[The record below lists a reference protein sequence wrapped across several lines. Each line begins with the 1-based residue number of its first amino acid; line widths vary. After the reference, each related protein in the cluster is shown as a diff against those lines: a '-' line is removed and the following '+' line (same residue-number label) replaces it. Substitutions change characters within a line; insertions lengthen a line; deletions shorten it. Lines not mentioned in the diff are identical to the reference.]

1 LVSANL
7 AGNATF
13 QKTGSGS
20 VTLSGNNTYTGS
32 TSISAGSLTFL
43 TASSLY
49 NANSALWTSGNITA
63 ASGSTIVLGVGGTGA
78 FSSSNI
84 DTLITNLTQSQSTS
98 GGIVAGAS
106 IGLDTSGGD
115 ALLSTI
121 FKDRTGTGAGVIG
134 LVKLGAGTLTLTGNS
149 TNTGGIFIESGTLA
163 GNSDALKGNITN
175 NATLRLGTS
184 GSYMAQISGTGSL
197 ITSGNMTLLGNATMT
212 GGTTIQSGNL
222 TIGGLYDPTQPY
234 SPSSYRAG
242 SLTGDIANEGGLVF
256 DLSSLAGT
264 RTYNG
269 TISGNGSLQTTFKWP
284 HYPSGANGTLLLT
297 GNNTFTGGTSVSVG
311 TVDISGG
318 TLASTGSVTVSNIGT
333 LAIGNSNQ
341 TIGLFLLN

>member
-1 LVSANL
+1 
-7 AGNATF
+7 
-13 QKTGSGS
+13 
-20 VTLSGNNTYTGS
+20 
-32 TSISAGSLTFL
+32 
-43 TASSLY
+43 
-49 NANSALWTSGNITA
+49 
-63 ASGSTIVLGVGGTGA
+63 VGGTGA
-78 FSSSNI
+78 FSSSNV
-84 DTLITNLTQSQSTS
+84 DTLVTNLTQNQTTS
-98 GGIVAGAS
+98 GGIAAGAR
-106 IGLDTSGGD
+106 IGLDTSGGN
-115 ALLSTI
+115 ATISTI
-121 FKDRTGTGAGVIG
+121 FGNRTGTGAGAIG
-134 LVKLGAGTLTLTGNS
+134 LIKLGAGTLTLTGNS

-175 NATLRLGTS
+175 NATLLLGPS

-197 ITSGNMTLLGNATMT
+197 TTNGSLTLLGNATMT
-212 GGTTIQSGNL
+212 GGTTIQSGTL
-222 TIGGLYDPTQPY
+222 TIGGVYDTTQPY

-242 SLTGDIANEGGLVF
+242 SLTGDISNAGSLVF

-269 TISGNGSLQTTFKWP
+269 TISGNGSLQTTYTWP

-297 GNNTFTGGTSVSVG
+297 GNNTFTGGTFVSSG

-341 TIGLFLLN
+341 TIGLFLLNSQSAQATGAGTLTTTA